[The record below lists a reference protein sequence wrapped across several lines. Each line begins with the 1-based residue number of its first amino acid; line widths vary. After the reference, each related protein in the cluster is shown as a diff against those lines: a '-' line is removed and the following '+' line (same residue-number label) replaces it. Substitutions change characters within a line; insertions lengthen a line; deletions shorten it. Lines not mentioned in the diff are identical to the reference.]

1 MQPQASQTFGIVPS
15 ILSADFARL
24 GEQVREVCEAGITR
38 IQVDVMDGMFVPN
51 ITMGPLVIDAIRP
64 ICQEYN
70 AVVEAHLMIVQPE
83 RYLKEF
89 AQAGSDVIM
98 VHVETCAHLHRTV
111 QQIRELGKSPA
122 VVLNPATPLVTL
134 EDILPFVDEVL
145 LMTVNPGFGGQEF
158 IASQLPK
165 ISRLRDML
173 RERGLAERIAIEVD
187 GGIGVRTIKA
197 AVEAGARL
205 LVAGSAVYNKKASV
219 ADNVRA
225 LQAAVYAAA

>member
-134 EDILPFVDEVL
+134 EEILPFVDEVL

>member
-1 MQPQASQTFGIVPS
+1 MQPQAFEIVPS

-24 GEQVREVCEAGITR
+24 GEQVREVCDAGVTR

-64 ICQEYN
+64 ICQEYG
-70 AVVEAHLMIVQPE
+70 AVIEAHLMIVQPE

-134 EDILPFVDEVL
+134 EEILPFVDEVL

-158 IASQLPK
+158 ITSQLPK
-165 ISRLRDML
+165 VTRLRNML
-173 RERGLAERIAIEVD
+173 RERGLERVAIEVD
-187 GGIGVRTIKA
+187 GGISVRTIKA
-197 AVEAGARL
+197 AVEAGATL
-205 LVAGSAVYNKKASV
+205 LIAGSAVYNKKAPV
-219 ADNVRA
+219 AENIRA
-225 LQAAVYAAA
+225 LQAAVYDSAP